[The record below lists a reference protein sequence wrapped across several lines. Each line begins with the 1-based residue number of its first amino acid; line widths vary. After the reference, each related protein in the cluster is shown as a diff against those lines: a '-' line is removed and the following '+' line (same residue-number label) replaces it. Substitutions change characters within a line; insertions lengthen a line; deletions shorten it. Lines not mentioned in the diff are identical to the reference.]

1 MIVYKKKKGF
11 DNLAE
16 ELFKRGHPVIITRAH
31 PRVLAIL
38 EGVRGSKLHVHRDGG
53 DLDLLLQ
60 G

>member
-1 MIVYKKKKGF
+1 MFGLIKGF

-16 ELFKRGHPVIITRAH
+16 ELHKRDHQVVITRAH
-31 PRVLAIL
+31 PRVLTIL
-38 EGVRGSKLHVHRDGG
+38 QGVRGSKLHIHMDGT